1 MAFDQDEA
9 LQGDIDEVTLLGIL
23 RAERENSVGFDYDSS
38 LQEDRERALN
48 YYKGDVSQDMPVLPN
63 RSSVTSTDVADGV
76 ERALPDLIEIFAS
89 GDDGITFQAG
99 GAEDEDLAKQ
109 ETDYVRHVIF
119 QQNKGFRVLYTMF
132 KDALLSKVGVVKYYW
147 DPTPE
152 YQEYQTAVSHLL
164 SLEELEQ
171 QGHEI
176 IDIGDQQQDTTI
188 PVTLRKMVSNG
199 RVVIKAWAPED
210 FTVAED
216 TVDLCDTT
224 YCAARSRMRVQ
235 ELLAD
240 GHDPEKVATLTND
253 NDSASE
259 VIELARDT
267 VEETSQNET
276 EDAAIDELR
285 LVEIIEHYVRVDL
298 EGTGKPQIWRIVT
311 GNDEAVILEMEKR
324 SRIEFAAITPY
335 PMTHRFYG
343 QSLADKL
350 IEIQKWKTALIRMLN
365 DSGYFA
371 LNQRPEV
378 NVNKCT
384 EDTIPAL
391 LDNQPGRPVPT
402 QGDAIKNIETGGPTF
417 DMLGAIEFANTVAEE
432 RTGIVR
438 NAQGL
443 DPDTLHD
450 TATGAKILI
459 GAAQKRLRMMARLFA
474 ETGIRDLFLGV
485 HDLLRSNATM
495 QDTIRLRNE
504 WIEIDPQSW
513 NRRKDVVIE
522 IGVGHGGREEE
533 IAKFDLFA
541 NRMGDIIE
549 MQGGPGGII
558 SEENIYAA
566 ADAYGDRLGIKGI
579 ERFITDPA
587 QAEPQEEGPSEAEM
601 MMQMEQQK
609 FQAQHQLD
617 MEKAQ
622 AALQLDQMKAEA
634 NANAQREKH
643 ALDMQLAREK
653 AAQEAQLAREKMTLE
668 AELAREKALIEAS
681 IRADVESAKLS
692 QNRPGGSLAE

>member
-1 MAFDQDEA
+1 MAYDEA
-9 LQGDIDEVTLLGIL
+9 LEGDIDENTLLGIL
-23 RAERENSVGFDYDSS
+23 RAERENSVGFDYDST
-38 LQEDRERALN
+38 LQDDRERALN
-48 YYKGDVSQDMPVLPN
+48 YYKGDVSQDMPVMPN

-89 GDDGITFQAG
+89 GDDGITFQAV

-119 QQNKGFRVLYTMF
+119 QQNKGFRTFYTAF
-132 KDALLSKVGVVKYYW
+132 KDALLSKVGVFKFYW
-147 DPTPE
+147 DAEPE
-152 YQEYQTAVSHLL
+152 FQEYTTETKEVG
-164 SLEELEQ
+164 LEELNRMGVEV
-171 QGHEI
+171 
-176 IDIGDQQQDTTI
+176 IDIGDVDEMGVMK
-188 PVTLRKMVSNG
+188 VTVRRQVSNG
-199 RVVIKAWAPED
+199 RVCIKAWAPED

-224 YCAARSRMRVQ
+224 YCAARSRSRVQ
-235 ELLAD
+235 DLLAD
-240 GHDPEKVATLTND
+240 GYDPEKVATLSNES
-253 NDSASE
+253 DSASE

-267 VEETSQNET
+267 VDETSQNET

-285 LVEIIEHYVRVDL
+285 VVEVIEHYIRIDL

-311 GNDEAVILEMEKR
+311 GNDEAVVLEMEKR

-371 LNQRPEV
+371 LNQRLEV
-378 NVNKCT
+378 NINRAT
-384 EDTIPAL
+384 PDTIPAL
-391 LDNQPGRPVPT
+391 LDNQPGRPIPT
-402 QGDAIKNIETGGPTF
+402 QGDALSNVESGGPTF

-504 WIEIDPQSW
+504 WVDIDPQSW

-522 IGVGHGGREEE
+522 IGVGQGGREEE
-533 IAKFDLFA
+533 IAKFDLFV
-541 NRMGDIIE
+541 NRMSQVIE
-549 MQGGPGGII
+549 MQEGPGGLVT
-558 SEENIYAA
+558 EENIYAA
-566 ADAYGDRLGIKGI
+566 LDAYGDRLGIKGL
-579 ERFITDPA
+579 ERFITDPKMR
-587 QAEPQEEGPSEAEM
+587 EPEEEGPSEAEM

-609 FQAQHQLD
+609 FQMQHDFEKQ
-617 MEKAQ
+617 KAQ
-622 AALQLDQMKAEA
+622 AQLELDAMKAEA
-634 NANAQREKH
+634 AATAQREKQ

-653 AAQEAQLAREKMTLE
+653 ADMEAMLAREKMELE
-668 AELAREKALIEAS
+668 AELAAEKAMLEAA
-681 IRADVESAKLS
+681 IRERTEAAKLS
-692 QNRPGGSLAE
+692 TNRPGGSLAE